1 MTVEELTKLM
11 KEQGISK
18 VRSAL
23 TPLGWGTY
31 IIPTP
36 PTLDSSLLVTGSLKL
51 SNVSGYPVV
60 NAAITVE
67 PMYTG
72 KTVTFN
78 NQIIAIDTNNQAKT
92 WYTDDTGLASIKLVK
107 GSKVR
112 IHIESSNVVRE
123 LTVPSTDFDLLDES
137 ISTAP
142 DRVST
147 PFVAPTLLVRSD
159 L

>member
-1 MTVEELTKLM
+1 
-11 KEQGISK
+11 
-18 VRSAL
+18 
-23 TPLGWGTY
+23 
-31 IIPTP
+31 
-36 PTLDSSLLVTGSLKL
+36 
-51 SNVSGYPVV
+51 
-60 NAAITVE
+60 
-67 PMYTG
+67 MYTG
-72 KTVTFN
+72 KTITLNNVT
-78 NQIIAIDTNNQAKT
+78 IAIDLQKQVKT

-112 IHIESSNVVRE
+112 IHVESSNVVRE
-123 LTVPSTDFDLLDES
+123 LIVPTSDFDLLDDS